1 MYIILIIKFS
11 NIQRSMQENKKYRN
25 RIMKFYVFEY
35 NFNSII
41 NIFKILKL
49 TDD

>member
-25 RIMKFYVFEY
+25 RIMKFYVFES

-41 NIFKILKL
+41 NIFKMLKE
-49 TDD
+49 D